1 MMEESG
7 NKEYNNNN
15 DNESNDS
22 IINMNEVK

>member
-1 MMEESG
+1 MMEECG

-15 DNESNDS
+15 DNESNDI